1 MNSFTKPLPGTALP
15 VVTFNHEGFTENTM
29 DMYSDMADLRITH
42 TTSVRTEP
50 SYYSVREYEDTRDGV
65 QHIASCRI
73 DRIEMR
79 ITQDLLLDVTLSFAQ
94 RPKVLEA
101 IKATIKQAA
110 VKDAKYRAQEQV
122 EAQIGEEHDCCN

>member
-1 MNSFTKPLPGTALP
+1 MNSYVTPQPGTQPIVA
-15 VVTFNHEGFTENTM
+15 FNHEGYTEGTM
-29 DMYSDMADLRITH
+29 DMYSDLADLRITH

-50 SYYSVREYEDTRDGV
+50 SLYSVREYEDTRDGV

-79 ITQDLLLDVTLSFAQ
+79 MTQDLLVDVTLSFAQ
-94 RPKVLEA
+94 RPEVLET

-110 VKDAKYRAQEQV
+110 VKDAKYKAQLLLEP
-122 EAQIGEEHDCCN
+122 

>member
-1 MNSFTKPLPGTALP
+1 MNSYTKQLPGTALP
-15 VVTFNHEGFTENTM
+15 VVTFNHEGYTPNAM

-50 SYYSVREYEDTRDGV
+50 SYYSIREYEDTRDGV
-65 QHIASCRI
+65 HHIASCRI

-79 ITQDLLLDVTLSFAQ
+79 LAQEVLVDVTLSFAQ
-94 RPKVLEA
+94 RPEVLEA

-110 VKDAKYRAQEQV
+110 IKAAQYRAIAQV
-122 EAQIGEEHDCCN
+122 EAQIGDDHDCCN